1 MASSPKKGKESAA
14 RVEGELNEMFEPFF
28 SIFGFE
34 SVNEEGFPI
43 IDIFENADHLFI
55 EAELPGIDKK
65 RVSISITEDELVIE
79 GEKTD
84 DRVESERVNYICI
97 ERSFGKFRRAIEIPE
112 AADTS
117 RITAKYREGVL
128 LITIPK
134 VKEQRKRTKKIEI
147 EQST

>member
-1 MASSPKKGKESAA
+1 MASSPKEGKDSAA
-14 RVEGELNEMFEPFF
+14 KIEGEFKEMFEPLF
-28 SIFGFE
+28 SVFGFE
-34 SVNEEGFPI
+34 SVKEEGFPT
-43 IDIFENADHLFI
+43 IDVFENADNVFI
-55 EAELPGIDKK
+55 EAELPGIDKN

-97 ERSFGKFRRAIEIPE
+97 ERSFGKFRRGIEIPE

-128 LITIPK
+128 LISIPK

-147 EQST
+147 EHS

>member
-1 MASSPKKGKESAA
+1 
-14 RVEGELNEMFEPFF
+14 MFEPLF
-28 SIFGFE
+28 SVFGFE
-34 SVNEEGFPI
+34 SVKEEGFPT
-43 IDIFENADHLFI
+43 IDVFENVDNVFI
-55 EAELPGIDKK
+55 EAELPGIDKN
-65 RVSISITEDELVIE
+65 RVSISITADELVIE

-128 LITIPK
+128 LISIPK

-147 EQST
+147 EHT